1 MGAEKKWLLTLFSAT
16 FLSLL
21 LLLLSSISAFS
32 SPKPFPSIV
41 QHGSHYP
48 PAFAYYIWG
57 GRGDRG
63 RILRLLLAVYHPRNR
78 YLLHLSA
85 DESEDERRRL
95 ASAIK
100 AVPAIRA
107 FGNVDVVG
115 KPDRITYMGSS
126 NIATTLRAAAILL
139 KVDSGWDWFV
149 TLSAMDYPLI
159 TQDGMPIFSISFYF
173 ILISFSLLAKA
184 NLFTCLGN

>member
-16 FLSLL
+16 LLSLL
-21 LLLLSSISAFS
+21 LLLFSSISAFS
-32 SPKPFPSIV
+32 SPKTFPSIV

-48 PAFAYYIWG
+48 PAFAYYIYG
-57 GRGDRG
+57 GRGDRA
-63 RILRLLLAVYHPRNR
+63 RIFRLLLAVYHPRNR
-78 YLLHLSA
+78 YLLHLTA
-85 DESEDERRRL
+85 DESEEERRRL
-95 ASAIK
+95 AAAVK

-126 NIATTLRAAAILL
+126 NLATILRAAAILL

-159 TQDGMPIFSISFYF
+159 TQDGTPILQF
-173 ILISFSLLAKA
+173 
-184 NLFTCLGN
+184 LFFMF